1 MREARVA
8 VVGAT
13 GAVGTVSVRILR
25 ERGFEN
31 VRAFASARSAGSTL
45 ADGTVVEE
53 ATPDALA
60 AGDIDVALFSVGTA
74 ASREL
79 VPNAVRGGAVAI
91 DKSSAYRLE
100 PGIPLVVPEVNG
112 DRVAEH
118 ESILANPNCCTIPL
132 ACVLKPLHDAAG
144 LRSVR
149 VSTYQA
155 ASGKGAARAERLRQE
170 PVEEHDVGFDWE
182 WEDDETDEES
192 KIRAE
197 TQKVLELPE
206 LPISATT
213 VRVPVLVGHAEAV
226 WIELEDG
233 LAPEEAERLLREAPS
248 VRLVDAPT
256 PAAAARTDDVLVGRV
271 RRDRA
276 GENGLVLFLAC
287 DNLNK
292 GAALNAVQIAERV
305 LDTAWRPLTSA

>member
-1 MREARVA
+1 MRDARIA
-8 VVGAT
+8 VIGAT
-13 GAVGTVSVRILR
+13 GAVGSVTMRILR
-25 ERGFEN
+25 ERGFEH
-31 VRAFASARSAGSTL
+31 VRAFASSRSAGSAL
-45 ADGTVVEE
+45 VDGTLVEE
-53 ATPDALA
+53 ATPEALA
-60 AGDIDVALFSVGTA
+60 AGDVDIALFSVGTE

-79 VPNAVRGGAVAI
+79 VPHAVRGGAVAI

-112 DRVAEH
+112 DRIAEH
-118 ESILANPNCCTIPL
+118 DGILANPNCCTIPL

-155 ASGKGAARAERLRQE
+155 ASGKGAARAEQLRQE
-170 PVEEHDVGFDWE
+170 SVEEHDVGFDWT
-182 WEDDETDEES
+182 WEGSETDEEA

-197 TQKVLELPE
+197 TRKVLELPE

-213 VRVPVLVGHAEAV
+213 VRVPVLVGHAESV
-226 WIELEDG
+226 WIELEDE
-233 LAPEEAERLLREAPS
+233 LTPEQAERLLGNAPS
-248 VRLVDAPT
+248 VRLVDTPT
-256 PAAAARTDDVLVGRV
+256 PAASAQTDDVLVGRV
-271 RRDRA
+271 RRDPA
-276 GENGLVLFLAC
+276 SESGLVLFLAC

>member
-13 GAVGTVSVRILR
+13 GAVGTVAVRILR

-60 AGDIDVALFSVGTA
+60 AGGIDVALFSVGTA

-79 VPNAVRGGAVAI
+79 VPHAVRGAAVAI

-226 WIELEDG
+226 WIELEDR

-256 PAAAARTDDVLVGRV
+256 PAAATQTDDVLVGRV